1 MRKAL
6 GVLFMVVTLAL
17 PMRAASA
24 ADICGPGRMHASVA
38 DGGKKL
44 VLNWTGRIDGEM
56 ARTLSRA
63 FEVHGREVTAVELSL
78 SSCGGRID
86 EMATALGELDRIK
99 RTHRLVTVVDQGAT
113 CASACIPIFLAGE
126 TRRAAMSSLWFFHRS
141 WRQGATGGIDEVR
154 TQVSD
159 RGFVTHY
166 LEQYYVPAGVSREWL
181 NHLIEMIANTG
192 GYWQTGRDL
201 WEARNGMITETIG
214 DVMPEQNRPIY
225 LAPAP
230 GCTAMCRG

>member
-1 MRKAL
+1 MPKTLWA
-6 GVLFMVVTLAL
+6 LFMVVTLAL
-17 PMRAASA
+17 PVRVASA
-24 ADICGPGRMHASVA
+24 ADICASGHMRSTIT
-38 DGGKKL
+38 DSGQKL
-44 VLNWTGRIDGEM
+44 VVTWTGRIDGAM
-56 ARTLSRA
+56 ARGLSHA

-86 EMATALGELDRIK
+86 EMTSALAELDRIK

-141 WRQGATGGIDEVR
+141 WRESVDGGIDEVR
-154 TQVSD
+154 IQVSE
-159 RGFVTHY
+159 RSFVTGY

-181 NHLIEMIANTG
+181 AHLIETIVSSG

-201 WEARNGMITETIG
+201 WEARNGMITEPIG

-230 GCTAMCRG
+230 GCTATCRG

>member
-1 MRKAL
+1 MPKTLRAL
-6 GVLFMVVTLAL
+6 FVIVTLAL
-17 PMRAASA
+17 PVRAAFA
-24 ADICGPGRMHASVA
+24 ADICGAGHMRSSLA
-38 DGGKKL
+38 DGGQKL
-44 VLNWTGRIDGEM
+44 VLNWTGRIDGGM
-56 ARTLSRA
+56 ARALSHA
-63 FEVHGREVTAVELSL
+63 FEIHGREVTAVALSL
-78 SSCGGRID
+78 SSCGGSID
-86 EMATALGELDRIK
+86 EMIAALGELDRIK

-113 CASACIPIFLAGE
+113 CASACIPMFLAGE
-126 TRRAAMSSLWFFHRS
+126 VRRAAMSSLWFFHRS
-141 WRQGATGGIDEVR
+141 WRESVTGGVDEVR

-159 RGFVTHY
+159 RSFLTRY

-181 NHLIEMIANTG
+181 THLVEMIASSG

-214 DVMPEQNRPIY
+214 DVMPEQIRPIY